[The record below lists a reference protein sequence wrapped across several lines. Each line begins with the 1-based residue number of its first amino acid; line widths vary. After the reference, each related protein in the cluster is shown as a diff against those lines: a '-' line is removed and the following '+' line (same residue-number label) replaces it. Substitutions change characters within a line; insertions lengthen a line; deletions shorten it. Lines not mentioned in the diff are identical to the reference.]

1 MGRIKKFM
9 KSFKSLSTEWVDGVC
24 KDLDDLGYTYDRIKI
39 KRYYKKRFLKSKY
52 ISGETIKTELDS
64 LKEYD
69 LVKPNLKKM
78 FISNKKKV
86 EYLKF
91 ELHKNRHLLLLNSS
105 MLELSYKECEEIAE
119 KRKTKDYHFEFLL
132 EDLNLQLFY
141 ENRKLNEFGERILL
155 LSSRIT
161 LLEKVIDL
169 KNANNTIIDDF
180 MKEFHNA
187 SDSKD
192 TMYQYEIEASNLLN
206 EKKYPQED
214 ISADLEELDITSTE
228 YSEMHENREQELN
241 IILLLK
247 GQIDRVESIIDL
259 TTEEKDKDFIKK
271 MDDLK
276 QFYETTLEEEKENWV
291 KKKKELEKSMTSKKG
306 L

>member
-1 MGRIKKFM
+1 M
-9 KSFKSLSTEWVDGVC
+9 K
-24 KDLDDLGYTYDRIKI
+24 
-39 KRYYKKRFLKSKY
+39 
-52 ISGETIKTELDS
+52 
-64 LKEYD
+64 
-69 LVKPNLKKM
+69 
-78 FISNKKKV
+78 
-86 EYLKF
+86 
-91 ELHKNRHLLLLNSS
+91 
-105 MLELSYKECEEIAE
+105 
-119 KRKTKDYHFEFLL
+119 
-132 EDLNLQLFY
+132 
-141 ENRKLNEFGERILL
+141 FGERILL

>member
-9 KSFKSLSTEWVDGVC
+9 KSFKCLSTEWSDGVC
-24 KDLDDLGYTYDRIKI
+24 KDLEDLGYTYDKAKI
-39 KRYYKKRFLKSKY
+39 KRYYKKKSLKYKY
-52 ISGETIKTELDS
+52 IPGESIKDELES
-64 LKEYD
+64 LKAGD
-69 LVKPNLKKM
+69 IIKPNFKKM

-86 EYLKF
+86 DYLTF
-91 ELHKNRHLLLLNSS
+91 ELHKNRHLLLLNGS

-141 ENRKLNEFGERILL
+141 ENRKLNEIGERILL

-161 LLEKVIDL
+161 LLEKIIDL
-169 KNANNTIIDDF
+169 KKTNNSIIDDF

-228 YSEMHENREQELN
+228 YSGMHENREQELN
-241 IILLLK
+241 TILLLK